1 MQSFTNKNI
10 KEQSVK
16 ENSDTK
22 LSNKKTKHL
31 GNFSSLINDLN
42 KIDTPH
48 IEKLNNTEN
57 VINFDINNRSAILK
71 KTQNNIFSDVLLD
84 DDNGLLE
91 KTDLNQYL
99 LGLVSE
105 FEDYEG
111 GKITMNIDK
120 NIPYCL
126 INRPLT
132 KIILNNILSNAFKY
146 SLGKVNIYLS
156 VSLCNSI
163 DRQWI
168 NFAISDSGIGMSA
181 EQIKNIYVPFYRGEP
196 SGYIPGNGVGMFTV
210 KKIIDK
216 LNGSI
221 DIVSRIGNGTTVN
234 VKLEYFSN

>member
-48 IEKLNNTEN
+48 IEKL
-57 VINFDINNRSAILK
+57 K
-71 KTQNNIFSDVLLD
+71 
-84 DDNGLLE
+84 
-91 KTDLNQYL
+91 KTDLNQDL

-120 NIPYCL
+120 NISYCL

-146 SLGKVNIYLS
+146 SLGKVNIHLS

-196 SGYIPGNGVGMFTV
+196 SGYIPGNGLGMFTV